1 MYTTNTRIKKLR
13 KTLDLTQEAFASRIG
28 VKRNTVATYEI
39 GRNVPLDAVVA
50 NICREF
56 HVNEEWL
63 RTGNGEMFQ
72 PEPRDELDAMIERY
86 GLPREVRSM
95 LEKFLELRP
104 DEQEAV
110 ISYVKKVAADISA
123 MDLPAAWAHPP
134 IPWEQAATPTEP
146 PPGYSS
152 RAELEAEADEFAAM
166 AREQFL
172 SEKIPGYQA
181 SSVNDSDGPDGVA

>member
-72 PEPRDELDAMIERY
+72 PEPHDELDAIIERH

-95 LEKFLELRP
+95 LEKFIALKP
-104 DEQEAV
+104 DQQEAV
-110 ISYVKKVAADISA
+110 IAYVKSVAADINA
-123 MDLPAAWAHPP
+123 MDLPAAHPP
-134 IPWEQAATPTEP
+134 KADDPPPWEQPADQHAIW
-146 PPGYSS
+146 
-152 RAELEAEADEFAAM
+152 EAEARAEAEQVY
-166 AREQFL
+166 REVL
-172 SEKIPGYQA
+172 EEKRAPGG
-181 SSVNDSDGPDGVA
+181 SSPSGGQSAEGA